1 MHFNLLGFQF
11 ECYYYFIKA
20 ITVCVLVPGSLFG
33 ITFKLAVMRKI
44 HSSIIK
50 FVTLMNISL

>member
-1 MHFNLLGFQF
+1 MHFNFLGFQL

-20 ITVCVLVPGSLFG
+20 ITICVLVPESLFG
-33 ITFKLAVMRKI
+33 ITFELAVMRRI
-44 HSSIIK
+44 RSSIIK